1 MRFNSSVL
9 AVLVSS
15 AVVSAQ
21 QVVTVQ
27 VGGNSSSPGGF
38 TIFTPNQ
45 ISAPKGSIVSFQF
58 TGAPGN
64 HTVTQS
70 NFANPCDPVQG
81 GFDSGW
87 IARPEG
93 LPKAPEWN
101 LTITD
106 DQTPIWFYCKQLIG
120 PNAKPHCNL
129 GMVGVINVGQKSFP
143 DFQAAASTAA
153 AVGQTEGG
161 FVGIG
166 ASATGAPFIPSGA
179 IYANPG
185 QASATAPGGGSSA
198 SGGAP
203 PTGTNPPNSGFINGA
218 GSGLVLLATLFGM
231 ATVL

>member
-1 MRFNSSVL
+1 MCFKSSVL

-27 VGGNSSSPGGF
+27 
-38 TIFTPNQ
+38 
-45 ISAPKGSIVSFQF
+45 APSFPSNLPELGKPHRDAVQF
-58 TGAPGN
+58 R
-64 HTVTQS
+64 
-70 NFANPCDPVQG
+70 PCDPVQG

-129 GMVGVINVGQKSFP
+129 GMVGVINIGQK
-143 DFQAAASTAA
+143 ASQIPGSRVYRGSCRA
-153 AVGQTEGG
+153 EGG

-166 ASATGAPFIPSGA
+166 ASATSAPFIPSGA

-185 QASATAPGGGSSA
+185 PASTTAPGGGSSA
-198 SGGAP
+198 SGGVP
-203 PTGTNPPNSGFINGA
+203 PTETNPPNSGFINGA